1 VTSVKSVT
9 KSVAELPLQNVTNKE
24 AKVYLGE
31 SALVLYSSEIE
42 SNQQQ
47 NLTPIDGFARRHIG
61 PTPSEIQEMLDVLS
75 IDSLNDLIDKTVP
88 AAIRLPQPLELLA
101 AKSEYAALAELQEIA
116 SKNQVLRSYIGTGYH
131 DCITPPVIGRN
142 ILENPGWYTAYT
154 PYQAE
159 IAQGRLEALLNFQT
173 MIIDLTGLEIANA
186 SLLDEGTAAAEAM
199 AVSYGVSKNKG
210 KAFFV
215 AQDCHPQ
222 TIEVVQTRA
231 KPLGINVI
239 VGDHRDFKCD
249 RTIFGALLQY
259 PATDG
264 AIYDYTDF
272 IASAHE
278 VGALVT
284 VAADI
289 LSLCVLTP
297 PGEFGADIAVGS
309 TQRFGIPMGFGG
321 PHAAYFATREEF
333 KRQVPGRIVGVS
345 KDANGKSALRLA
357 LQTREQHI
365 RREKA
370 TSNICTAQVLLAVMA
385 GMYAVYHGP
394 QGLKEIAEKVRDLT
408 ALLASGLKSLGYKI
422 GAEPFFDTLRVELG
436 DKPLSEILE
445 AAQNR
450 QINLRV
456 FDEKTVGISLDETVT
471 AADVQELWTIFA
483 QEKDYIGADGENVLN
498 ISLDAGAF
506 TSSLMLPAFCDR
518 TSSYLTHP
526 VFNSY
531 HSETEL
537 LRYMHR
543 LEAKD
548 LSLNTSMIPLGS
560 CTMKLNATAEMLP
573 VSWPEFS
580 KIHPFAPSHQTRGY
594 QMMFVQLEQWLAE
607 ITGFAGI
614 SLQPNAGSQ
623 GEYTGLLVIRQYHE
637 HRGESH
643 RNICLIPQ
651 SAHGTNPA
659 SAVMAGMKVVVV
671 DCDSQGNI
679 DVSDLQKKA
688 EKHKNELAALMVT
701 YPSTHGVFEAEI
713 TEICEIVHQAGG
725 QVYMD
730 GANMNAQVGL
740 CRPGDFGADV
750 CHLNLHKTFCIPHG
764 GGGPGMGPIGVM
776 SHLVEFLPDV
786 SVDPPQPPLTRGG
799 QELANQSIENPL
811 TKGGQE
817 LANQPI
823 ENPLTKGG
831 QELANQSIEPPTN
844 GDRDSNSIGAVSAAP
859 WGSAS
864 ILTISWMYIRMMG
877 GVGLTEATKVAIL
890 NANYMAKRL
899 ESYYPVL
906 YKGKS
911 GLVAHECILDLRSL
925 KKTAGIEVEDIAKR
939 LMDYGY
945 HAPTVSWP
953 VAGTVMVEPTESES
967 KQELDRFC
975 DAMIAIRGEI
985 AEIENGNVDAHN
997 NVLKN
1002 APHTAESLMVDEW
1015 NHPYTR
1021 AEAAYP
1027 APWTREHKFWPAV
1040 GRIDNAFGDRNFV
1053 CSCLPMEA
1061 YT

>member
-1 VTSVKSVT
+1 M
-9 KSVAELPLQNVTNKE
+9 
-24 AKVYLGE
+24 
-31 SALVLYSSEIE
+31 VLYSSKIE

-61 PTPSEIQEMLDVLS
+61 PTPTEIQQMLDVLG
-75 IDSLNDLIDKTVP
+75 IDSLDDLIDKTIP
-88 AAIRLPQPLELLA
+88 AAIRIQQPLELLA
-101 AKSEYAALAELQEIA
+101 AKSEYAAVAELHEIA
-116 SKNQVLRSYIGTGYH
+116 AKNQVFRSYIGTGYH

-173 MIIDLTGLEIANA
+173 MIVDLTGLEIANA

-199 AVSYGVSKNKG
+199 TVSYGVSKNKG

-231 KPLGINVI
+231 KPLGIDVI
-239 VGDHRDFKCD
+239 VGDHRGFKFD

-272 IASAHE
+272 IASAHK

-309 TQRFGIPMGFGG
+309 TQRFGIPLGFGG

-394 QGLKEIAEKVRDLT
+394 EGLKEIAEKVRDLT
-408 ALLASGLKSLGYKI
+408 ALLASGLQSLGYKI
-422 GAEPFFDTLRVELG
+422 GDEPFFDTLRVELG
-436 DKPLSEILE
+436 KKPLSEVLE
-445 AAQNR
+445 SAQNY

-471 AADVQELWTIFA
+471 ADDVKKLLAIFA
-483 QEKDYIGADGENVLN
+483 DKKDVINADGDIFVSM
-498 ISLDAGAF
+498 SLDADDF
-506 TSSLMLPAFCDR
+506 TSSLLYPAFCDR

-548 LSLNTSMIPLGS
+548 LALNTSMIPLGS

-623 GEYTGLLVIRQYHE
+623 GEYAGLLVIRQYHE

-659 SAVMAGMKVVVV
+659 SAVMAGMKVVAV

-679 DVSDLQKKA
+679 DVSDLHKKA

-713 TEICEIVHQAGG
+713 KEICEIVHNCGG

-776 SHLVEFLPDV
+776 SHLVEFLPSTDAGLRV
-786 SVDPPQPPLTRGG
+786 YPPQPPL
-799 QELANQSIENPL
+799 A
-811 TKGGQE
+811 KGGSK
-817 LANQPI
+817 I
-823 ENPLTKGG
+823 E
-831 QELANQSIEPPTN
+831 SV
-844 GDRDSNSIGAVSAAP
+844 GAVSAAP

-877 GVGLTEATKVAIL
+877 GVGLTDATKVAIL

-899 ESYYPVL
+899 QSYYPVL

-911 GLVAHECILDLRSL
+911 GLVAHECILDLRLL

-985 AEIENGNVDAHN
+985 AEIENGNVDAQN

-1015 NHPYTR
+1015 NRPYTR
-1021 AEAAYP
+1021 TEAAYP
-1027 APWTREHKFWPAV
+1027 TAWTREHKFWPAV